1 MECELENAH
10 LHQLRSR
17 DAADPMSDRRVEVA
31 FVHQRSER
39 PLVSPE
45 GFEHVLCEVTGS
57 PGGFDLLRARLLQ
70 QLRIAGSPADQ
81 VIIPGAALLAA
92 FAALTFRELPKSPT
106 HVIAVIVSAVVM
118 SICLL
123 LAKTLKQNWLKE
135 RGMGISLLIGLVAAY
150 FAHYAGLAMTEA

>member
-1 MECELENAH
+1 
-10 LHQLRSR
+10 
-17 DAADPMSDRRVEVA
+17 MSA
-31 FVHQRSER
+31 
-39 PLVSPE
+39 
-45 GFEHVLCEVTGS
+45 S

-92 FAALTFRELPKSPT
+92 FAALTFRELPKSPA

-123 LAKTLKQNWLKE
+123 LAKTLKRHWLLE
-135 RGMGISLLIGLVAAY
+135 WGLDFSLLIGLVAAY
-150 FAHYAGLAMTEA
+150 FAHYAGLGLPEA